1 MTQSCIHTTPP
12 MGSGKV
18 RKVTSLRTSDEVRR
32 ERWREKQEKKK
43 RAMLLAVKQAVA
55 LPEPLPKVIVTEEVV
70 AEAVLPEQPR
80 ERPQEKLPRW
90 SPIGHMLNSITSFVD
105 RMRLLV
111 LEEER

>member
-18 RKVTSLRTSDEVRR
+18 RKMMSLRTSDEVRR

-43 RAMLLAVKQAVA
+43 RAMLQAVEQAVA

-70 AEAVLPEQPR
+70 TEEAPAQAM
-80 ERPQEKLPRW
+80 ERPQEKPLQKGR
-90 SPIGHMLNSITSFVD
+90 IGHVLESIGSLMD
-105 RMRLLV
+105 RMRILV

>member
-1 MTQSCIHTTPP
+1 MTMTTDTQH
-12 MGSGKV
+12 MLTGKV

-43 RAMLLAVKQAVA
+43 RAMLLAVEQAVA

-70 AEAVLPEQPR
+70 TEVAPAQPM
-80 ERPQEKLPRW
+80 EMPQEKLLQKGR
-90 SPIGHMLNSITSFVD
+90 IGHVLESIGSLMD
-105 RMRLLV
+105 RMRILV

>member
-1 MTQSCIHTTPP
+1 MTMTTDTQH
-12 MGSGKV
+12 MLTGRV
-18 RKVTSLRTSDEVRR
+18 RKVTSLRTSEEVRR
-32 ERWREKQEKKK
+32 ERWREKQEKRK
-43 RAMLLAVKQAVA
+43 RAMLQAVEQAVA

-70 AEAVLPEQPR
+70 AEEAPAQAMES
-80 ERPQEKLPRW
+80 PQEKLPRW